1 MGVYLLLG
9 VFLERLLANVDHL
22 VLSQTKGLGDAG
34 AGFKGWIGALGLPV
48 VITKEEDCIVYLL
61 GHFHFYD

>member
-34 AGFKGWIGALGLPV
+34 AGFKGRIGALGSLLV
-48 VITKEEDCIVYLL
+48 VPKEEDCIPYII
-61 GHFHFYD
+61 GHLHFND